1 MTQCENMQSTHS
13 SLSCTGH
20 ALLQAQ
26 QSVTFYINILSI
38 FICSIFMISISNA
51 SIDAYL
57 MVTEARLRASDDVGA
72 VSAATEA
79 PSAPGIL
86 TKHGECEV
94 RPKLIIG
101 IAPLATLTTQMPP
114 WFGAKVTAA
123 ETPKGGLG

>member
-20 ALLQAQ
+20 TLLQAQ
-26 QSVTFYINILSI
+26 QSVTFYNILSI
-38 FICSIFMISISNA
+38 LICSIFMFSISNA
-51 SIDAYL
+51 SIDAHL

-101 IAPLATLTTQMPP
+101 TAPLATLTTQMPP